1 MSEHVKFSD
10 QSGNIFAPDQIP
22 TAKTTAPEKFIRE
35 NIVENLPFF
44 DDETAVMQL
53 SLF

>member
-1 MSEHVKFSD
+1 MSENIRFSD
-10 QSGNIFAPDQIP
+10 QSGLIFEPEQLP
-22 TAKTTAPEKFIRE
+22 TIQPRKTAFIRE

-53 SLF
+53 SIF